1 MDHMPLEKELQRE
14 KIVAAPEEEG
24 VDSVASN
31 QGAADS
37 NSVEGTKDLSCGL
50 AQSTECAAAPVE
62 SSPNL
67 LPDFGQRYVALEKI
81 GTGGMGAVFKVFDR
95 ELDKHFAIKV
105 LQSDLAK
112 DSVALKRFEQ
122 EVESAS
128 KLAHPNLVAVYGYD
142 RLPDGSPFLIMDF
155 LEGNNLSQMIKE
167 KGILSCEQALD
178 VFLQIAHGLAHA
190 HERGV
195 VHRDIKPTNIIVT
208 LGEDGRSSVKIV
220 DFGIAKA
227 LPTANRETHNLT
239 ETGEVFGSP
248 DYMSPEQCLGF
259 MLDHRSDVYS
269 LGCLM
274 YEAMTGNTP
283 FAGAN
288 PIQLV
293 VKHINEEAPEFPAEA
308 KRNKEIQ
315 RLENVVLRC
324 LEKDQSNRYQTMEA
338 LISDLQAIKDGKQT
352 SKYSRTK
359 RAKPIFTTK
368 AVIGL
373 VIVIPVVLFYS
384 MAVLFSASDA
394 SELTMRILMAVVAS
408 GLLVGTYIFF
418 GMAQEKYRKIEN
430 WRVEERTG
438 WAALALGCLSVVLV
452 SVTPWP
458 AGLAMLGYHSPSNG
472 WETPMYM
479 MLEIHI
485 VFALLTAFA
494 AVGWLLFR
502 KKAVVS
508 VQNILSKFVAITV
521 LLPLII
527 ALVIP
532 NLVGRGLYSAGMI
545 PSKYH
550 EEFSVSLVEFG
561 AYLSKSFRFYQE
573 ASQMAEIRLGDKAR
587 AIADISKAIELAP
600 TSAQLLSERAG
611 LYERAEKYD
620 LELQDLNNFVARSDE
635 GLLSRASFFTDRD
648 KLPQALADYNAYIK
662 TNPGVREG
670 YFQRARVY
678 YKLGRLSKCVDDLSM
693 VINTVTSPMDSL
705 KYHLI
710 RGLVARNLAIEDQNK
725 GRMTGLE
732 LDYGAL
738 AQGDFQKVI
747 ELCTVVPDSEVF
759 KPAAIQLL
767 YDFPGPIPG
776 TNATARED
784 FKLALTKFAA
794 KYAISQE
801 KAREELRK
809 HLADSV
815 KQSFLPMKLD
825 I

>member
-1 MDHMPLEKELQRE
+1 MDHKSLEKELQRE
-14 KIVAAPEEEG
+14 KIVAASEEEG
-24 VDSVASN
+24 VDCLATN
-31 QGAADS
+31 DGADDS
-37 NSVEGTKDLSCGL
+37 NSVEATEVLPASAAEGTEEG
-50 AQSTECAAAPVE
+50 AAPVE
-62 SSPNL
+62 SSPEM
-67 LPDFGQRYVALEKI
+67 LPDFGKRYVALEKI
-81 GTGGMGAVFKVFDR
+81 GTGGMGAVYKVLDR

-105 LQSDLAK
+105 LQSNLAK

-167 KGILSCEQALD
+167 KGTLSCEQALD

-208 LGEDGRSSVKIV
+208 AGADGRLTVKIV

-293 VKHINEEAPEFPAEA
+293 VKHINEEVPEFPAEA
-308 KRNKEIQ
+308 KRKKETQ

-324 LEKDQSNRYQTMEA
+324 LEKDQSNRYQSMES
-338 LISDLQAIKDGKQT
+338 LIGDLQAVKDGKQT

-373 VIVIPVVLFYS
+373 VIVIPVVLFYG

-394 SELTMRILMAVVAS
+394 SELTMRIVMAVVAS

-430 WRVEERTG
+430 RSVEERTG

-458 AGLAMLGYHSPSNG
+458 VGLAMFGYRSPSNG
-472 WETPMYM
+472 WELPMYM
-479 MLEIHI
+479 MLEVHV

-494 AVGWLLFR
+494 GVGCLLFR

-521 LLPLII
+521 MLPLFI
-527 ALVIP
+527 ALVFP
-532 NLVGRGLYSAGMI
+532 NLVGRGLYTVGMI
-545 PSKYH
+545 PSKFH
-550 EEFSVSLVEFG
+550 QEFSLSLVEFG
-561 AYLSKSFRFYQE
+561 AYLSKSSRFYQE
-573 ASQMAEIRLGDKAR
+573 AAQMADLKLGDKAR
-587 AIADISKAIELAP
+587 AINDISKAIKLSPESEEL
-600 TSAQLLSERAG
+600 LGERAS
-611 LYERAEKYD
+611 LYERTEEYD
-620 LELQDLNNFVARSDE
+620 LELRDLNAYVAGSDQ
-635 GLLSRASFFTDRD
+635 GLLSRAAFFIERG
-648 KLPQALADYNAYIK
+648 KLTEALADYNKYISR
-662 TNPGVREG
+662 NAEDRSG
-670 YFQRARVY
+670 YVQRAKVY
-678 YKLGRLSKCVDDLSM
+678 YRLGRLGKCVDDLSM
-693 VINTVTSPMDSL
+693 VINTGTSPLDTL
-705 KYHLI
+705 KFHLI
-710 RGLVARNLAIEDQNK
+710 RGLVAREIAIDNK
-725 GRMTGLE
+725 GGMSGFE
-732 LDYGAL
+732 GGGGAL
-738 AQGDFQKVI
+738 ARADFQKVI
-747 ELCTVVPDSEVF
+747 ELCTVVPESEVF
-759 KPAAIQLL
+759 KPAAIKLL
-767 YDFPGPIPG
+767 YDFPGPIAG
-776 TNATARED
+776 TNASARED
-784 FKLALTKFAA
+784 FKWALSKFSSRFGI
-794 KYAISQE
+794 KPE
-801 KAREELRK
+801 KSLEELKK

-815 KQSFLPMKLD
+815 KQSFMPVKLD
-825 I
+825 L